1 LRQIIHNYDDATSV
15 QILKLLSG
23 AMGPES
29 RIFIDDKVLPDE
41 KLAANAPG
49 VEYTA
54 VLSLVMKAM
63 FDAQERREKHWRR
76 LIDQSGMEVVEIR
89 RFTKFNDAVIICK
102 RK

>member
-1 LRQIIHNYDDATSV
+1 MHNYDDATCV
-15 QILKLLSG
+15 RILRSHLG

-29 RIFIDDKVLPDE
+29 RIFIDDKVLPE
-41 KLAANAPG
+41 GVTVANAPG

-54 VLSLVMKAM
+54 ALSLAMKAM
-63 FDAQERREKHWRR
+63 FDAQERRERHWRK

-89 RFTKFNDAVIICK
+89 RFTKFNDSIIICK